1 MRGFLQCM
9 TIDTHRSSYN
19 NTMRAIPMEEP
30 SQDLM
35 DKASFAAAY
44 KQESI
49 KLINSFVKQD
59 INKELAFSLCDTQN
73 AQKSR
78 QYYLECIEVLFKE
91 CTKSGGMY

>member
-1 MRGFLQCM
+1 
-9 TIDTHRSSYN
+9 
-19 NTMRAIPMEEP
+19 MRAIPMEEP

-49 KLINSFVKQD
+49 ELINSFVKED
-59 INKELAFSLCDTQN
+59 INKELSFSLCDTQN

-78 QYYLECIEVLFKE
+78 QYYLESIEDPFKE
-91 CTKSGGMY
+91 CTKSGGIY